1 MTSWPVCTAKD
12 MNHSFALSPH
22 CLYYRPVTSL
32 VAAWVM
38 RLSAKAWQCY
48 VQIIFT

>member
-12 MNHSFALSPH
+12 MNHSFALSLH
-22 CLYYRPVTSL
+22 CLYYRLVTPL
-32 VAAWVM
+32 AAAWVM
-38 RLSAKAWQCY
+38 RLSAKTWQGY